1 MNHKSN
7 SLDLFCAVF
16 AAVIWGSTY
25 VVTTELLPADR
36 PLLAAVARALPAG
49 LLLLLWQRQLPQGH
63 WWWRSFVLGT
73 LNIGMFFYCLFVA
86 AYHLPGGVA
95 ALVMS
100 SQPIFV
106 MLLSV
111 VLLHQPLSGRP
122 LLAAAIATVGLA
134 FLVSLPGA
142 ALSGTGLVAGFFAA
156 MSMALGIVLSK
167 KWPKPAHIS
176 LVTFTGWQLLA
187 GGLLLLPVTLYQEG
201 LPGDINL
208 KNMLGFGYL
217 CLVGAVLA
225 YLLWFRALQRLPA
238 VTLSFLTFTSPLSA
252 LILGYLVLDQNLS
265 LQQSL
270 GAFAILAAIVLAQ
283 RQPAAVLPSAVPQP
297 ATISSHRQS
306 QNQQSNNQ

>member
-1 MNHKSN
+1 MSSRAI
-7 SLDLFCAVF
+7 SLPLLCGVL

-25 VVTTELLPADR
+25 VVTTELLPPDR
-36 PLLAAVARALPAG
+36 PLLASLARALPAG

-63 WWWRSFVLGT
+63 WWWRAAILGT
-73 LNIGMFFYCLFVA
+73 LNIGLFFYCLFVA

-100 SQPIFV
+100 CQPVLV

-111 VLLHQPLSGRP
+111 FVLHERLRLRP
-122 LLAAAIATVGLA
+122 LLAAGIASGGVAL
-134 FLVSLPGA
+134 LVSVQDA
-142 ALSGTGLVAGFFAA
+142 VMSVTGVLAGLCGA

-167 KWPKPAHIS
+167 KWPKPANIS

-187 GGLLLLPVTLYQEG
+187 GGLLLLPLTLWQEG
-201 LPGDINL
+201 LPAHISRQNL
-208 KNMLGFGYL
+208 AGYGYL
-217 CLVGAVLA
+217 CLIGAVLA

-238 VTLSFLTFTSPLSA
+238 VTLSFLTFTSPVSA
-252 LILGYLVLDQNLS
+252 LAFGYLVLNQHLT

-283 RQPAAVLPSAVPQP
+283 RQPAPPP
-297 ATISSHRQS
+297 AGTAAAPILTQL
-306 QNQQSNNQ
+306 NKG

>member
-1 MNHKSN
+1 MSSRAI
-7 SLDLFCAVF
+7 SLPLLCGVL

-25 VVTTELLPADR
+25 VVTTELLPPDR
-36 PLLAAVARALPAG
+36 PLLASLARALPAG

-63 WWWRSFVLGT
+63 WWWRAAILGT
-73 LNIGMFFYCLFVA
+73 LNIGLFFYCLFVA

-100 SQPIFV
+100 CQPVLV

-111 VLLHQPLSGRP
+111 FVLHERLRLRP
-122 LLAAAIATVGLA
+122 LLAAGIASGGVAL
-134 FLVSLPGA
+134 LVSVPDA
-142 ALSGTGLVAGFFAA
+142 VMSVTGVLAGLCGA

-167 KWPKPAHIS
+167 KWPKPANIS

-187 GGLLLLPVTLYQEG
+187 GGLLLLPLTLWQEG
-201 LPGDINL
+201 LPVQISRQNL
-208 KNMLGFGYL
+208 AGYGYL
-217 CLVGAVLA
+217 CLIGAVLA

-238 VTLSFLTFTSPLSA
+238 VTLSFLTFTSPVSA
-252 LILGYLVLDQNLS
+252 LVFGYLVLNQHLT

-283 RQPAAVLPSAVPQP
+283 RQPAPPP
-297 ATISSHRQS
+297 AGTAAAPILTQLKKG
-306 QNQQSNNQ
+306 